1 MTRKALLLA
10 VVTVGMATA
19 ACGRPTANRVVI
31 VDPKNG
37 SFAVTG
43 ASAVGFGFTAG
54 VFQPKLCDEK
64 NVFVFRTEGAACGL
78 AGKAGHAYQVQKDA
92 KLTDVGVV
100 DLNKTDPEIAEMF
113 GIKKTEPLQKHAFPY
128 PLVL

>member
-1 MTRKALLLA
+1 MTRRAFLPA
-10 VVTVGMATA
+10 VAILGMAAA

-37 SFAVTG
+37 SFTVTG
-43 ASAVGFGFTAG
+43 ASAVLFGFTAG
-54 VFQPKLCDEK
+54 VFQPDLCSEK

-78 AGKAGHAYQVQKDA
+78 LGKAGHAYQVKKDS
-92 KLTDVGVV
+92 KLTDVGLV
-100 DLNKTDPEIAEMF
+100 DLTRTDREIAEMF
-113 GIKKTEPLQKHAFPY
+113 GIKKTEPLQKHLFGY